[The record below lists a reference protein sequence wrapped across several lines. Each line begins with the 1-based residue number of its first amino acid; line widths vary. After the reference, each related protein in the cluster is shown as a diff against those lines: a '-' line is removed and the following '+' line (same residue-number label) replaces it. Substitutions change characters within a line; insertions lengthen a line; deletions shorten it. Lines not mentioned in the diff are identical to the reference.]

1 MAIQASA
8 LITLSCVIDVQ
19 ATYRYYLLQSST
31 LAKPTKPS
39 AKPPGGGWTDAEPSY
54 TSDSTNN
61 LYTVDL
67 TIYSDGTYAYSTV
80 SLSSSYEAAKAAYN
94 KAQAAGTTAQAAQS
108 AADDAKSDAAN
119 VRTDMTQAIT
129 GTRDDVLD
137 TVSKTYATQTDL
149 SGAQDIITKSIK
161 DLTDGYELDFAHSQ
175 KQIND
180 LSSSANSQFATISKY
195 IRFQDGKILLGE
207 SGNEITLS
215 IDADRISFR
224 QAGAEIAYFNGSKL
238 HVPTS
243 IRLGNF
249 AFAPRLNGSLDFKK
263 VT

>member
-1 MAIQASA
+1 MTVKGNAQ
-8 LITLSCVIDVQ
+8 ITLTDVTDIK
-19 ATYRYYLLQSST
+19 ATTTYYKLQDSSLAPPAAPT
-31 LAKPTKPS
+31 LNPPDGWSTTEPTYE
-39 AKPPGGGWTDAEPSY
+39 GGNTDR
-54 TSDSTNN
+54 
-61 LYTVDL
+61 LYLVTQTLWSND
-67 TIYSDGTYAYSTV
+67 TFDYSDV

-108 AADDAKSDAAN
+108 AADAAKSDAAN

-129 GTRDDVLD
+129 DTRDDALD

-161 DLTDGYELDFAHSQ
+161 DLMDGYELDFAHSQ

-207 SGNEITLS
+207 SGNEITLL

-224 QAGAEIAYFNGSKL
+224 QAGAEIAYFSGSKL

-249 AFAPRLNGSLDFKK
+249 AFAPRSNGSLDFKK